1 MAYSNFKPTVWSKHI
16 LRELERE
23 CQLYDFCWKQY
34 EGEAKMGEKVK
45 ILGVGAP
52 TIGTYTGAS
61 IGAPETVADQSTY
74 LAIDQYKYFN
84 FAVDDVDKAQAVD
97 GLMEA
102 ILSEAVRALA
112 INKDEYIGGLA
123 AGADVYATATSS
135 ANTAAKCFALVD
147 AGLIWLRKNNVKPSD
162 DVVIEV
168 PPFFYYRF
176 KEYLTALK
184 TDNTEM
190 IKKGVVGMYDGCL
203 VRVTN
208 NLYNDGTDDYVMLRS
223 KKAIAAASGIEQTE
237 AFRPETLFSDAIKG
251 LHCYGAKV
259 IRPKELYVIKAHN
272 S

>member
-1 MAYSNFKPTVWSKHI
+1 MAYANFKPTIWSKHI
-16 LRELERE
+16 MRELERE
-23 CQLYDFCWKQY
+23 CQLYDFCWKKY

-52 TIGTYTGAS
+52 TIGVYTGAG

-74 LAIDQYKYFN
+74 LSIDQYNYFN
-84 FAVDDVDKAQAVD
+84 FAVDDVEKAQAVD

-112 INKDEYIGGLA
+112 IKKDQYVASLA
-123 AGADVYATATSS
+123 AGVGIQASSTSS
-135 ANTAAKCFALVD
+135 ANSADEVYALVNT
-147 AGLIWLRKNNVKPSD
+147 GLMWLRGNDVKMSD

-168 PPFFYYRF
+168 PPYFYYYL
-176 KEYLTALK
+176 KEKLVSLK
-184 TDNTEM
+184 TDNDELL
-190 IKKGVVGMYDGCL
+190 KKGIVGMYDGCQ
-203 VRVTN
+203 VRVSN
-208 NLYNDGTDDYVMLRS
+208 NLYNDVTDDYVMIRT
-223 KKAIAAASGIEQTE
+223 KKAIAAASGVEQTE

-251 LHCYGAKV
+251 LHCYGAQV

>member
-1 MAYSNFKPTVWSKHI
+1 MAYSNFKPTIWSKYI
-16 LRELERE
+16 MRELERE

-34 EGEAKMGEKVK
+34 EGEAKKGERVK

-52 TIGTYTGAS
+52 TIGNYTGAS

-84 FAVDDVDKAQAVD
+84 FAVDDIDKAQAVP

-102 ILSEAVRALA
+102 LLSEAVRAMA
-112 INKDEYIGGLA
+112 IEKDEHIASLA
-123 AGADVYATATSS
+123 AGTDVYKTSTSS
-135 ANTAAKCFALVD
+135 ANSADECYALVN
-147 AGLIWLRKNNVKPSD
+147 AGLVWLRNNDVKMSD

-168 PPFFYYRF
+168 PPYFYYYL
-176 KEYLTALK
+176 KEKLVSLK
-184 TDNTEM
+184 TQNDDLV
-190 IKKGVVGMYDGCL
+190 KKGIVGMYDGCL
-203 VRVTN
+203 VRLTN
-208 NLYNDGTDDYVMLRS
+208 NLYNDVTDDYVMIRT
-223 KKAIAAASGIEQTE
+223 KKAIAAASGIESVE

-251 LHCYGAKV
+251 LHTYGAKV